1 MKDKLTLDTR
11 GKLASKYAR
20 PGIVHRN
27 QVLRH
32 CRGRLQRLPP
42 RCSELRRY
50 LVFMAT
56 AFGDY
61 KVPKSQ
67 YHCAYELHVSWME
80 AARSCPHPA
89 AWPLDVVFNK
99 RLNTV
104 QETPSSHSL
113 SGPSRFI
120 VRHMESNSRKSL
132 NMTTFRGN
140 LNYSTQIFPE
150 MS

>member
-1 MKDKLTLDTR
+1 
-11 GKLASKYAR
+11 
-20 PGIVHRN
+20 
-27 QVLRH
+27 
-32 CRGRLQRLPP
+32 
-42 RCSELRRY
+42 
-50 LVFMAT
+50 MAT

-104 QETPSSHSL
+104 QEMPSSHSL

-140 LNYSTQIFPE
+140 YLPRNVLKSSRAIGNIIQPRGRSKMKQINKNKKME
-150 MS
+150 SRNSKNAAS